1 MKNKFTLLIVLLVL
15 LFVGPSCIYDKDVLF
30 QYSILNSLYAGN
42 YDGIIGFDTLSR
54 KGNFGIGT
62 FDKLDGEMIC
72 LDGIFYQVKSDGK
85 VSIVKNSMKCPFA
98 QISFFAPQISLAAPS
113 KMSLSGLASFIDS
126 KIASKNLFYAVKIT
140 GEFEYVKA
148 RSVPPQ
154 KKPYPPLTEVVKT
167 QSIFE
172 LKDLKG
178 TLVGYRYPDYI
189 GGINSPGY
197 HFHFLDDT
205 KTSGGHILDLT
216 IKNGT
221 VSIDGTNK
229 FYMELPADL

>member
-15 LFVGPSCIYDKDVLF
+15 FFVGSSCTYDKDVLF

-42 YDGIIGFDTLSR
+42 YDGKIGFDTLGK

-62 FDKLDGEMIC
+62 FDKLDGEMIY
-72 LDGIFYQVKSDGK
+72 LNGTFYQVKSDGK
-85 VSIVKNSMKCPFA
+85 VYSVKKSAKCPFA
-98 QISFFAPQISLAAPS
+98 QVSFFSPQISFAVPS
-113 KMSLSGLASFIDS
+113 KMSISNLIAFIGS

-154 KKPYPPLTEVVKT
+154 EKPYPPLTEVIKN

-197 HFHFLDDT
+197 HFHFLDDS
-205 KTSGGHILDLT
+205 KTSGGHVLDLT
-216 IKNGT
+216 IKSGT
-221 VSIDGTNK
+221 VFIDGTNK
-229 FYMELPADL
+229 LYMELPADI